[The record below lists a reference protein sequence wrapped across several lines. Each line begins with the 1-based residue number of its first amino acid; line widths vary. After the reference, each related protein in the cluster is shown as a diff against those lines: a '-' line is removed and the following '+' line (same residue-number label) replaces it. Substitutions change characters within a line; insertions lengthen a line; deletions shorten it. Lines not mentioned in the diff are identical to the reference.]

1 MRRHRSIRK
10 AQVLTLMV
18 VLVVAT
24 GMTAAPVRH
33 ALTPLIAHPLGAWL
47 GHTPTAG
54 SGVLVTGEPALAA
67 ESRDALDVP
76 IGIPA
81 PLSYS
86 ANGGH
91 SAAEHLARAE
101 SETWSSAADNGGS
114 RQSGRRLNDRFTEL
128 RQSRYGA
135 GSFAFSRDVGSRVG
149 AGTTGRNDSEE
160 SSRVTPSR
168 SGSSAPSYGG
178 GGASPDP
185 KKDEKLKDPLFNEHK
200 SGLPDLS
207 GGHKGPKDAPG
218 KAFGSGK
225 VAVNPEPSTLFLFGT
240 GIAFVAGALRR
251 RLS

>member
-1 MRRHRSIRK
+1 
-10 AQVLTLMV
+10 MV

-86 ANGGH
+86 ANVGH
-91 SAAEHLARAE
+91 SAAEHVARAE
-101 SETWSSAADNGGS
+101 SEVRSSAADVGGGS

-135 GSFAFSRDVGSRVG
+135 SSFAFSRDVGSRVG

-160 SSRVTPSR
+160 SSRVTSSR
-168 SGSSAPSYGG
+168 WGSSARSYGGG